1 MKNFMKSVAI
11 ATLICFLLGLVSCSE
26 NSSPDSPTSSNTLS
40 GSISTTVT
48 LDATLK
54 YTLEGALVIEKG
66 GDLIL
71 PAGTVIES
79 KTGFSNYIIV
89 LQGGQIHANGSAAA
103 PVVFTAKEKQ
113 AGSWGGLI
121 INGYAPISGTS
132 TSNNVGSTEIA
143 TEFPYGGT
151 RENDNSGTLKFVK
164 LLYTGANNGDEV
176 EHNGLTLNGVG
187 NGTLISDIFIKDSN
201 DDSIECFGGNVN
213 ITNLLSVDADDDMFD
228 FTQGYS
234 GTLTNIYGIW
244 NTSHLS
250 SEGDPRGIEADGNL
264 DGANPNAHKQ
274 SNFTINGLT
283 IEMLNPGQEDGM
295 YMHDAIK
302 VRRGAT
308 LNLTN
313 ALIKGGG
320 QVKDLIDCKDKKGNA
335 NSSTSLS
342 VHTTLS
348 LALLGQQEN
357 VDADNSPNILI
368 NTTNTGADFS
378 VFAWTK

>member
-1 MKNFMKSVAI
+1 MKNFMKNVAI
-11 ATLICFLLGLVSCSE
+11 ATVVCFFLGFVSCSE
-26 NSSPDSPTSSNTLS
+26 NTTSNDPSSSNTLS

-71 PAGTVIES
+71 PAGTIIES

-89 LQGGQIHANGSAAA
+89 LQGGQIHANGTAIA
-103 PVVFTAKEKQ
+103 PVIFTSQTKQ

-121 INGYAPISGTS
+121 INGYAPISGTL
-132 TSNNVGSTEIA
+132 TENNVGSTEIA

-151 RENDNSGTLKFVK
+151 NENDNSGTLKFVK
-164 LLYTGANNGDEV
+164 LLYTGANNGDDV

-187 NGTLISDIFIKDSN
+187 RGTLISDIFIKDSN
-201 DDSIECFGGNVN
+201 DDSIECFGGTVN

-244 NTSHLS
+244 NASHLS

-264 DGANPNAHKQ
+264 DGANPNAHNQ
-274 SNFTINGLT
+274 SNFTIHNLT
-283 IEMLNPGQEDGM
+283 LEMLNPGKEDGM

-302 VRRGAT
+302 IRRGAT
-308 LNLTN
+308 LTLTN
-313 ALIKGGG
+313 ALIKGQG

-335 NSSTSLS
+335 NPNTSISIRSTLN
-342 VHTTLS
+342 LN
-348 LALLGQQEN
+348 LLGLQKN
-357 VDADNSPNILI
+357 VDSNSSPSIEI
-368 NTTNTGADFS
+368 NSTNTGADYS
-378 VFAWTK
+378 VFTWTN